1 MTAISEDTP
10 EGGPE
15 DQQWRIDGLTEM
27 LKRAND
33 ELERERRSH
42 RETEKSYFALQD
54 RFETL
59 TNRLTVGVLRKAGYT
74 VKIEEAEFCEACGEE
89 F

>member
-1 MTAISEDTP
+1 MNITEDTP

-15 DQQWRIDGLTEM
+15 ELQWKIDGLTEM

-33 ELERERRSH
+33 DLERERRSH

-59 TNRLTVGVLRKAGYT
+59 TNRLTVGVLRDAGYI
-74 VKIEEAEFCEACGEE
+74 IELQDLDECGE
-89 F
+89 

>member
-1 MTAISEDTP
+1 VTTITEDTP

-15 DQQWRIDGLTEM
+15 ELQWKIDRLTEQVE
-27 LKRAND
+27 RHAA

-59 TNRLTVGVLRKAGYT
+59 TNRLTVGTLRKAGYI
-74 VKIEEAEFCEACGEE
+74 VRIEDFDTCDEE